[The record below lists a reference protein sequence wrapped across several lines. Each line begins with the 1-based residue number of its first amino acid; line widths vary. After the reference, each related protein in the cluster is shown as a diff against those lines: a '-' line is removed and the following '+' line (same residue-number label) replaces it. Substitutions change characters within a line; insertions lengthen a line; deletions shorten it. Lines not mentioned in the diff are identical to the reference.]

1 MNDTNLEPSAPATDR
16 PATPATTKLPKGSGS
31 GRPRGVGRRIRTM
44 LLMLLVVVAV
54 GGTLRFTVF
63 RPPAVSVA
71 EVTRGS
77 MVAEVAGT
85 GTVTAEVL
93 PKISSKITG
102 RVENVFVNEGDLIRQ
117 DQIVAT
123 LDQTDLRRQVDK
135 AQAQLALAQET
146 ADQLQRDSNRRQI
159 LLAEN
164 SPGISPEIAQQF
176 ENRYVVAQ
184 KAIQAAEADLAS
196 AKYNLSLAQIP
207 SLTSGIVIKRWV
219 HPGES
224 VIPGQVMFT
233 VADTSLIY
241 VSANLDQNFAGK
253 LRKGQPAIVI
263 LRGRENQLLA
273 GYVLR
278 ISPQANAATE
288 ETVAQAAFTVPPED
302 FQLGQWANVYIQVG
316 EAKDALLVPRAALM
330 PMDERMFV
338 FVVGADDVLR
348 REPVDVLAD
357 SPRRPIVAVAGN
369 LRPQERVVLMPMGLA
384 AGDTVRPRPQEKKL
398 DMQSMP

>member
-1 MNDTNLEPSAPATDR
+1 
-16 PATPATTKLPKGSGS
+16 
-31 GRPRGVGRRIRTM
+31 VGRRIRTM